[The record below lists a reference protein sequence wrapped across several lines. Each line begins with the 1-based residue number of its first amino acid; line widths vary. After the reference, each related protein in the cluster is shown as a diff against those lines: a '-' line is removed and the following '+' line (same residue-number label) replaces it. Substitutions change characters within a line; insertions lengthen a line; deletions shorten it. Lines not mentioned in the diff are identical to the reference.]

1 MRRLALLVLLAGGC
15 RQSSTPA
22 ATPSPTPAAA
32 VTSTDGAIIAAMLAS
47 NGAIDL
53 TGADHEAEHAAACP
67 PADAEDREHCV
78 WLKPVP
84 GVTTVE
90 LKRRLKA
97 AGFETE
103 AETDKVYAYWKPA
116 TIQSFFGVKPSYV
129 RTGGGSGGM
138 ICMMVLPKG
147 ARPATK
153 GVIAGWAIDDPV
165 CEM

>member
-1 MRRLALLVLLAGGC
+1 MKRRAVVLLAVTLGAC
-15 RQSSTPA
+15 KS
-22 ATPSPTPAAA
+22 PSPAAA
-32 VTSTDGAIIAAMLAS
+32 PSPAPSAAVSSGGGISAALGSDA
-47 NGAIDL
+47 GFDL
-53 TGADHEAEHAAACP
+53 TGADHEAEHRAACP

-84 GVTTVE
+84 GLGGVE

-103 AETDKVYAYWKPA
+103 AEGDTVYAYWKPA
-116 TIQSFFGVKPSYV
+116 AIQSFFGVKPSYV
-129 RTGGGSGGM
+129 KTGGGSGGM

-153 GVIAGWAIDDPV
+153 GLIAGWAIDDPV